1 MSAVISPESLADPR
15 LAVYA
20 DLRDMD
26 LRKSLETTHGIFM
39 AEGEKII
46 LRALENGLTSQSFL
60 LSERWLDRLRPYI
73 QTLDAACFVL
83 PESEIEQLTGFHVH
97 RGALAVFER
106 PAPRKPQ
113 ELLCHS
119 KRVLVLEDLADH
131 TNVGAI
137 FRTAAALSWDAV
149 LLSPRCADP
158 WYRRAI
164 KVSMG
169 AVFSMPFAWVDDWYE
184 LPELLARHDFHGLAM
199 TLSSDSR
206 PLNSLELRD
215 SEKLALIVGSEGY
228 GLSNHWQSQ
237 ATTRVTI
244 PMAETIDSL
253 NVAASVAI
261 ACWELRSV

>member
-1 MSAVISPESLADPR
+1 MYVR
-15 LAVYA
+15 
-20 DLRDMD
+20 LRDMD
-26 LRKSLETTHGIFM
+26 FRKSLESAHGMFM

-46 LRALENGLTSQSFL
+46 LRALKQGLTPQSFL
-60 LSERWLDRLRPYI
+60 LSERWFERLQPHI
-73 QTLDAACFVL
+73 QTLDAACFIL

-106 PAPRKPQ
+106 PTPHRPQ
-113 ELLCHS
+113 ELLRNG

-131 TNVGAI
+131 TNVGAV

-158 WYRRAI
+158 WYRRSI

-169 AVFSMPFAWVDDWYE
+169 AVFSMPFARVDDWYE
-184 LPELLARHDFHGLAM
+184 LPELLARHDYQALAM
-199 TLSSDSR
+199 TLSEDAQNLDSLGSR
-206 PLNSLELRD
+206 N

-228 GLSNHWQSQ
+228 GLSKHWQSQ
-237 ATTRVTI
+237 ATARVTI
-244 PMAETIDSL
+244 PMAESIDSL